1 MELKDSAQKIQN
13 ILHQYA
19 LGLEVVEFTE
29 LTRTS
34 QEAANA
40 IGCEVG
46 QIAKTLIF
54 KSKRSGKPICIIA
67 SGKNRVDE
75 KKIKLLVGEDV
86 EKPDAEFV
94 LKHTGFAI
102 GGIPPIGYELEN
114 KPIIDDDLMN
124 YSEIWAAAGTPN
136 SVFKL
141 SPSVLLQITQGIVG
155 CVKKSSIDSSI

>member
-1 MELKDSAQKIQN
+1 MEKKLKNSAQRIQDT
-13 ILHQYA
+13 LHEHK
-19 LGLEVVEFTE
+19 LGIQVIEFKET
-29 LTRTS
+29 TRTS

-40 IGCEVG
+40 IGCDVG

-54 KSKRSGKPICIIA
+54 KGKSSGKPFCIIA

-75 KKIKLLVGEDV
+75 KKIVQVFGEEI

-102 GGIPPIGYELEN
+102 GGVPPIGYELET
-114 KPIIDDDLMN
+114 KPLIDEDIMK

-136 SVFKL
+136 SVFRL
-141 SPSVLLQITQGIVG
+141 SPDDLLQITHGRIG
-155 CVKKSSIDSSI
+155 DIKKY

>member
-1 MELKDSAQKIQN
+1 MKPQLKNSAQKIQD

-19 LGLEVVEFTE
+19 LGLEVMEFQET
-29 LTRTS
+29 TRTS

-54 KSKRSGKPICIIA
+54 KGKTTGKPICIIA

-75 KKIKLLVGEDV
+75 KKITQILREEI

-94 LKHTGFAI
+94 LGATGFAI
-102 GGIPPIGYELEN
+102 GGVPPIGYKLDI
-114 KPIIDDDLMN
+114 KPLIDEELMN

-136 SVFKL
+136 SVFRL
-141 SPSVLLQITQGIVG
+141 SPKDLLRITQGKV
-155 CVKKSSIDSSI
+155 VNTKK